1 MWNSARNMS
10 ADSHSVFHSICQ
22 FIFSNHTL
30 TDIVLHHMVFAQIHC
45 SKPGVKVCMHSTEDV
60 FTLLNFHNQELML
73 NHDVEIKKQSAIEAT
88 EEPKRE
94 LKERT
99 VMVSEL
105 TEGLGHIETGIKK
118 FEHIDSNSN
127 NETKKF

>member
-10 ADSHSVFHSICQ
+10 ADSHSVFQSISQ
-22 FIFSNHTL
+22 FTFSNHTL
-30 TDIVLHHMVFAQIHC
+30 TDIVLHHMACAQTHC
-45 SKPGVKVCMHSTEDV
+45 SKPGVKVCMYSAEDV
-60 FTLLNFHNQELML
+60 SELLNFHNQELML
-73 NHDVEIKKQSAIEAT
+73 YHDVEIKRQSAIE
-88 EEPKRE
+88 ESEKPKPEP
-94 LKERT
+94 KERT
-99 VMVSEL
+99 MMVSEL